1 VKGGPAAAPASVV
14 GFAVA
19 GGESLRMGRDKALL
33 PWGDADLLDHA
44 LARLRAVAAD
54 VRILCGAERRYLE
67 RGLPVEPDVAR
78 GVGPLAG
85 VLTGLTAAPGR
96 PGLFLAVDLP
106 HVPVAL
112 LERLVER
119 SEGWDAVVPLSPRGA
134 EPLCAVYGPGCRE
147 PIRARI
153 AAGDFKMTA
162 FWPEVRVRR
171 VEPAELGEFGDP
183 MEMFQNLNTPE
194 DLATQ

>member
-1 VKGGPAAAPASVV
+1 
-14 GFAVA
+14 
-19 GGESLRMGRDKALL
+19 MGRDKALL

-44 LARLRAVAAD
+44 LARLRAVAGD

-67 RGLPVEPDVAR
+67 RRLPVEPDVAR

-85 VLTGLTAAPGR
+85 VLTGLDAAPGR

-112 LERLVER
+112 LKRLVER
-119 SEGWDAVVPLSPRGA
+119 SEGWDAVVPVSPRGA

-162 FWPEVRVRR
+162 FWPEVRVR
-171 VEPAELGEFGDP
+171 ELGPAELRAFGDP
-183 MEMFQNLNTPE
+183 EEMFRNLNAPE
-194 DLATQ
+194 DVPTE